1 MQKFDFRPL
10 GLALLLLTGAAARAQ
25 SPSPIPYS
33 AHPDVPASLQIAGL
47 RLELDE
53 DARRL
58 VQQKA
63 DALCRHQPSFLARV
77 NLADASF
84 PLIDAVLQREGVP
97 LDFRYLAL
105 QESALQGNAESP
117 HGAVG
122 YWQLKQDTALE
133 LGLLVNDA
141 VDERRHLTASTRAAA
156 RYMLRSNASL
166 QNWLNALLSYYTGL
180 GGVKPYVLP
189 TDAGATTLS
198 LTAATNPYV
207 LMFLAQKIA
216 FEPAIGTNPSP
227 PLRLREFPAIAGQ
240 TLAEQAQTIY
250 ADPAALAVH
259 NHWLLAP
266 AVPTDGRAYTLIVPI
281 TNEAQAAGVLAQ
293 QSIQP
298 EKGLLTAPVRNAQNT
313 AEVRVNNLRA
323 LVALPGE
330 TLADLA
336 GRGRQHLGTFLRH
349 NELTGFDQVVPG
361 RPYYLESK
369 RDAAAVEYHVVAP
382 DETLAD
388 VAQRYGIRR
397 SAIMHKN
404 RISHHDD
411 LRPGRV
417 LWLQHTRPHEVAE
430 EYRTLPEGRA
440 FENVAPAPV
449 PTPVA
454 APPPPTAEPGHST
467 PGLGADGWPVL
478 PPATPAPAPAV
489 VKSPPARRT
498 PPATPPAAPTPTVD
512 EPVENLNQLPP
523 APPSAAVPAT
533 GAARPL
539 PAPPVRPAAALAPA
553 PRPEEPRPTPAA
565 SAKPLPAP
573 AAAALPPALAPAP
586 MPTLYTVQAG
596 ETVFGL
602 ARRFGLPPAN
612 LLAWNTLPTNASL
625 RRGQVLRLTPPTGPT
640 VTPPSAPRP
649 AKATT
654 GQTNPAALY
663 VPKANAATLTTAPVA
678 APTAA
683 KLPATHTVQA
693 GETCY
698 AIAKRYGLT
707 LTQLLE
713 RNHQT
718 AATVRPGDVLRI
730 AP

>member
-1 MQKFDFRPL
+1 MQKLDFRLL
-10 GLALLLLTGAAARAQ
+10 GVALALLLGPGARAQ

-33 AHPDVPASLQIAGL
+33 AHPDVPATLNVLGL

-63 DALCRHQPSFLARV
+63 DALCRHQPSFEARV

-84 PLIDAVLQREGVP
+84 PLLDAVLQREGVP

-122 YWQLKQDTALE
+122 YWQFKLETAQE
-133 LGLLVNDA
+133 LGLVVNEA

-216 FEPAIGTNPSP
+216 FEPAIGSNPAP
-227 PLRLREFPAIAGQ
+227 PLRLREFPALPGQ

-266 AVPTDGRAYTLIVPI
+266 AVPADGRPYTLIVPI
-281 TNEAQAAGVLAQ
+281 TNGAQAAGVLAQ

-323 LVALPGE
+323 VVALPGE

-349 NELTGFDQVVPG
+349 NELTGFDEVVPG

-369 RDAAAVEYHVVAP
+369 REAAAVEYHVVAP

-388 VAQRYGIRR
+388 VAQRYGVRR
-397 SAIMHKN
+397 SAILHKN
-404 RISHHDD
+404 RLSHPND

-417 LWLQHTRPHEVAE
+417 LWLQHTRPREVAE

-440 FENVAPAPV
+440 LEDVAPASA
-449 PTPVA
+449 A
-454 APPPPTAEPGHST
+454 APAAPASAQPAAEPMRPM
-467 PGLGADGWPVL
+467 PGLGADGWPVE
-478 PPATPAPAPAV
+478 
-489 VKSPPARRT
+489 
-498 PPATPPAAPTPTVD
+498 PPAAPRPPVVSAAPSRSAPPAAQASPAD
-512 EPVENLNQLPP
+512 EAVENLNQLPP
-523 APPSAAVPAT
+523 APLPTAAVARPLPQPVAVPALKSVAAK
-533 GAARPL
+533 AARPL
-539 PAPPVRPAAALAPA
+539 AASTAPPAAPSGPAAAPA
-553 PRPEEPRPTPAA
+553 F
-565 SAKPLPAP
+565 
-573 AAAALPPALAPAP
+573 
-586 MPTLYTVQAG
+586 YTVEAR
-596 ETVFGL
+596 ETVYGL
-602 ARRFGLPPAN
+602 ARRFGVAPAN
-612 LLAWNTLPTNASL
+612 LLAWNALPANASL
-625 RRGQVLRLTPPTGPT
+625 RLGQVLRLIPPAEPAL
-640 VTPPSAPRP
+640 PPVPRP
-649 AKATT
+649 ATT
-654 GQTNPAALY
+654 PRNQPNPATLY
-663 VPKANAATLTTAPVA
+663 VPKPTPAAPAAAPVA
-678 APTAA
+678 PAPGT
-683 KLPATHTVQA
+683 KLPATHTVQT

-698 AIAKRYGLT
+698 AIARRYGLT
-707 LTQLLE
+707 LAQLLA
-713 RNHQT
+713 RNPA
-718 AATVRPGDVLRI
+718 AATAVRPGDVLQI

>member
-1 MQKFDFRPL
+1 MQKLDFRLL
-10 GLALLLLTGAAARAQ
+10 GLALALLMGPAARAQ

-33 AHPDVPASLQIAGL
+33 AHPDVPATLDVAGL
-47 RLELDE
+47 HLVLDE

-122 YWQLKQDTALE
+122 YWQFKLETAQE
-133 LGLLVNDA
+133 LGLVVNEA

-216 FEPAIGTNPSP
+216 FEPAIGSNPAP
-227 PLRLREFPAIAGQ
+227 PLRLREFPALPGQ

-266 AVPTDGRAYTLIVPI
+266 AVPADGRAYTLVVPI

-293 QSIQP
+293 QSIRP

-323 LVALPGE
+323 VVALPGE

-349 NELTGFDQVVPG
+349 NELTGFDEVVAG

-369 RDAAAVEYHVVAP
+369 RETAAVEYHVVAP

-397 SAIMHKN
+397 SAILHKN
-404 RISHHDD
+404 RISHPND

-417 LWLQHTRPHEVAE
+417 LWLQHARPHEVAE

-440 FENVAPAPV
+440 FEDVAPASAAAPASA
-449 PTPVA
+449 PPVA
-454 APPPPTAEPGHST
+454 QPAAPVMPT
-467 PGLGADGWPVL
+467 PGLGADGWPVV
-478 PPATPAPAPAV
+478 PPAVPR
-489 VKSPPARRT
+489 PPV
-498 PPATPPAAPTPTVD
+498 APTAPPRPPVPVAQALPAD
-512 EPVENLNQLPP
+512 ETVENLNQRPP
-523 APPSAAVPAT
+523 APLPTAAGT
-533 GAARPL
+533 RPL
-539 PAPPVRPAAALAPA
+539 PAPLPRPVAVTTPRPVATKVARPVAAPPAGPAAPSELAATPTA
-553 PRPEEPRPTPAA
+553 TPAA
-565 SAKPLPAP
+565 TPAAP
-573 AAAALPPALAPAP
+573 AA
-586 MPTLYTVQAG
+586 YTVQAH
-596 ETVFGL
+596 ETVYGL
-602 ARRFGLPPAN
+602 ARRFGISPAN
-612 LLAWNTLPTNASL
+612 LLDWNVLPANASL
-625 RRGQVLRLTPPTGPT
+625 RLGQVLRLIPPARPSL
-640 VTPPSAPRP
+640 PPAPRP
-649 AKATT
+649 AAARKN
-654 GQTNPAALY
+654 QPNPATLY
-663 VPKANAATLTTAPVA
+663 VPKTAIAATPVA
-678 APTAA
+678 PAA
-683 KLPATHTVQA
+683 NGKLPATHTVQA

-698 AIAKRYGLT
+698 AIARRYGLT
-707 LTQLLE
+707 LAQLLA
-713 RNHQT
+713 RNPA
-718 AATVRPGDVLRI
+718 AATAVRPGDVLQI